1 MSWLLRW
8 AVWGFASTLVLT
20 GLLAGSQRLR
30 LTRMNLPFLLGSMVT
45 TDRDRAKLY
54 GMGLHLLN
62 GLVFS
67 GVYVAAF
74 AAWGRASW
82 WLGGLMGVLHAGF
95 VLLVVLPV
103 MPALHPRMASELQG
117 PTEMKQLEPPGF
129 LGLNYG
135 GRTPLTTLVSHVV
148 FGVLLGGLYRL

>member
-20 GLLAGSQRLR
+20 GLMAGSQQLR
-30 LTRMNLPFLLGSMVT
+30 LTRMNLPFLLGTMVT
-45 TDRDRAKLY
+45 ADRDKAKLY
-54 GMGLHLLN
+54 GLGLHLLN

-82 WLGGLMGVLHAGF
+82 WLGGLMGMLHASF
-95 VLLVVLPV
+95 VLLVVLPA
-103 MPALHPRMASELQG
+103 MPALHPRMASESQG
-117 PTEMKQLEPPGF
+117 PTEVKQLEPPGL
-129 LGLNYG
+129 LGLHYG
-135 GRTPLTTLVSHVV
+135 ARTPLTALVSHVV
-148 FGVLLGGLYRL
+148 FGVVLGSLYRL

>member
-20 GLLAGSQRLR
+20 ALLAAGQRLR
-30 LTRMNLPFLLGSMVT
+30 LTRMNLPFLMGTMLT
-45 TDRDRAKLY
+45 ADRDRAKLY
-54 GMGLHLLN
+54 GLGLHLLS
-62 GLVFS
+62 GLLFS

-95 VLLVVLPV
+95 LLLVVLPV
-103 MPALHPRMASELQG
+103 LPALHPRMASESQG
-117 PTEMKQLEPPGF
+117 PTEVKQLEPPGF
-129 LGLNYG
+129 LGLHYG
-135 GRTPLTTLVSHVV
+135 RRTPLMALASHVV
-148 FGVLLGGLYRL
+148 FGVLLGGLFQT

>member
-45 TDRDRAKLY
+45 ADRDRAKLY
-54 GMGLHLLN
+54 GLALHLLL
-62 GLVFS
+62 GLLFS

-74 AAWGRASW
+74 AAWGRATW
-82 WLGGLMGVLHAGF
+82 WMGALMGVLHASF
-95 VLLVVLPV
+95 VLLVVLPAI
-103 MPALHPRMASELQG
+103 PALHPRMASESQG
-117 PTEMKQLEPPGF
+117 PTEVRQLEPPGF
-129 LGLNYG
+129 LGLHYG
-135 GRTPLTTLVSHVV
+135 MRTPLTTLVSHVV
-148 FGVLLGGLYRL
+148 FGVLLGGLFRL